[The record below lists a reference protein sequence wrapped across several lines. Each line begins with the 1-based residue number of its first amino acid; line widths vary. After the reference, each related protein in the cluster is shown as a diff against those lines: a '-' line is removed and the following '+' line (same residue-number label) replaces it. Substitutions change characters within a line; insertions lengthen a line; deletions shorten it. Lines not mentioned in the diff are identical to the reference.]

1 MDDPGELKRELRRKM
16 RTMRRQLSDIDA
28 RSRRLW
34 EHVRQCPGFGGARV
48 VMVFDS
54 VPGEPVTAPFIER
67 CRADGLTVVVPEEE
81 VEPTLP
87 DVVVVPGTAFT
98 PDGRRLGQGGG
109 WYDRFL
115 PLVRSDC
122 LTIGVGFEPQLVD
135 DLPTEPHDVVLDV
148 VITDA
153 GVASLR

>member
-1 MDDPGELKRELRRKM
+1 VDDPGELKRALRREM
-16 RTMRRQLSDIDA
+16 RSMRRQLPDIDE

-34 EHVRQCPGFGGARV
+34 DHVRLHPDFDHARV
-48 VMVFDS
+48 VMAFDS
-54 VPGEPVTAPFIER
+54 VPGEPVTEPFIDW
-67 CRADGLTVVVPEEE
+67 CRADGRTVLVPEAD
-81 VEPTLP
+81 VEPMRP
-87 DVVVVPGTAFT
+87 DVVIVPGTAFT

-115 PLVRSDC
+115 PLIRRDC
-122 LTIGVGFEPQLVD
+122 STIGVGFEPQLVD

-153 GVASLR
+153 GVAAPD